1 MRRLSWYDFSDVAED
16 EIILIFIK
24 KKEEA
29 IWNKKDLEDSEFY
42 I

>member
-16 EIILIFIK
+16 EIILILK
-24 KKEEA
+24 KKKEA